1 MKKKILIISS
11 TILSILILV
20 TVFLFINTKPVTS
33 KEKAY
38 TQRIEVPS
46 GTTIKGISKK
56 LKAEKLIKNKTVFYL
71 FARYPLLKNIFTG
84 NSETFSLKSGVYN
97 ISSDMSLDDIYKVLS
112 SGKQEY
118 IIVSIPEGLTIS
130 KIAARLEK
138 FGVCDIQ
145 DFITAT
151 KNPELLKSF
160 NINADSFEG
169 FLFPDTYYFNPDMK
183 GSEVIK
189 VMVKNFFKQIENIPN
204 IDKENFENL
213 NKIVTLASIVERE
226 YRIASEAKLIASV
239 FSNRLRHNIGLY
251 SCATIEYI
259 ITEIEGRPHP
269 DVITYKDLSI
279 DSPYNTYKWAG
290 LPPGPISNPGK
301 TALDAAA
308 NPAKIKYY
316 FFRLVDN
323 ATGKHVFTEN
333 FSTHVNEGY
342 IYNTKK
348 TK

>member
-1 MKKKILIISS
+1 MKRKILITVLAIVSVLIFSS
-11 TILSILILV
+11 IY
-20 TVFLFINTKPVTS
+20 LFICTKAVS
-33 KEKAY
+33 SEQNSY

-46 GTTIKGISKK
+46 GTTIKGIAKTLKK
-56 LKAEKLIKNKTVFYL
+56 EKLIRNKTVFYL
-71 FARYPLLKNIFTG
+71 LARYPLLKKFFTG
-84 NSETFSLKSGVYN
+84 NNEKFALKSGVYN
-97 ISSDMSLDDIYKVLS
+97 ISSSMNINQIYKVLS
-112 SGKQEY
+112 SGQQEY

-130 KIAARLEK
+130 KIANRLEK
-138 FGVCDIQ
+138 YGVCEKQ

-151 KNPELLKSF
+151 KDVELLQKF
-160 NINADSFEG
+160 NIEAESFEG
-169 FLFPDTYYFNPDMK
+169 FLFPDTYFFTPKMT
-183 GSEVIK
+183 GQAVVTI
-189 VMVKNFFKQIENIPN
+189 MVKNFFTQIENIPN
-204 IDKENFENL
+204 IQKDDFSKL
-213 NKIVTLASIVERE
+213 KHIVTLASIVERE
-226 YRIASEAKLIASV
+226 YRIDEVAELIASV

-279 DSPYNTYKWAG
+279 DNPYNTYKWAG

-301 TALDAAA
+301 IALQAAA
-308 NPAKIKYY
+308 NPAKTKFY

>member
-1 MKKKILIISS
+1 MKKKIIIISAA
-11 TILSILILV
+11 ILSVLIFV

-33 KEKAY
+33 KQKAY

-56 LKAEKLIKNKTVFYL
+56 LKAEKLIKNKAVFYL

-84 NSETFSLKSGVYN
+84 NNETFSLKSGVYN
-97 ISSDMSLDDIYKVLS
+97 ISSDMSLNEIYKVLS

-138 FGVCDIQ
+138 SGVCDVQ

-169 FLFPDTYYFNPDMK
+169 FLFPDTYYFTPDMK

-189 VMVKNFFKQIENIPN
+189 VMVKNFFKQIENIQN

-308 NPAKIKYY
+308 NPAKTKYY